1 MNIERSYNI
10 RDEAGRIICPD
21 FECLIDC
28 ELEWDN
34 GVPVVRVDDVLAR
47 DWRSPFNKP
56 EYISLLIDPDP
67 AFSLILERIIER
79 AENDESILEDLIDED
94 CESRS
99 WAAA

>member
-1 MNIERSYNI
+1 MIIDRSYDI
-10 RDEAGRIICPD
+10 RHENGAIIIPD
-21 FECLIDC
+21 FDC
-28 ELEWDN
+28 QIEACLEWD
-34 GVPVVRVDDVLAR
+34 GSEPSFYVDDVRIR